1 MRRAARG
8 RAAAALALTVV
19 LAGCT
24 PTDSGPG
31 GAGATVSSTAGPVTV
46 AGGTRPEERLL
57 ARVAARHL
65 QNRGVH
71 AVVGEPSTVPWG
83 AAGDQQVAIIDSL
96 AMASEVAP
104 AALAGP
110 VPTPSPSPTTSVS
123 PTAGASPATRA
134 TPSGT
139 ASPVEP
145 AVPTDPAP
153 ASPTGHPTATGTPTP
168 LPGGAPAADA
178 AGTTAMVVEH
188 LPEGTEIIG
197 ESAGTLRLQAVT
209 TTATAGL
216 YSMEELED
224 LNGLCDRMVF
234 TPEAAGAL
242 ETRRLEVLAGCE
254 PDEWIAPGKG
264 GPAVDLVTGRA
275 DVAMLYGTDPA
286 IADHALVPLGDP
298 QRILP
303 EGRVLLVA
311 DPEAVP
317 GSATGALDELAGK
330 LSGEQLAEL
339 QRLAVGPDALP
350 PDEAAQYWLV
360 SAGLEQAPE
369 RWF

>member
-8 RAAAALALTVV
+8 RTAAAALVLTVV

-24 PTDSGPG
+24 PTDAGRG

-46 AGGTRPEERLL
+46 IGGTRPEEQLL

-83 AAGDQQVAIIDSL
+83 AAGDQQVAIIDAL

-110 VPTPSPSPTTSVS
+110 VPTPSPSPTPSAS
-123 PTAGASPATRA
+123 PAAGASPATGA
-134 TPSGT
+134 MPSDT
-139 ASPVEP
+139 AS
-145 AVPTDPAP
+145 PTDPAP
-153 ASPTGHPTATGTPTP
+153 ASPAGHPTATGTPTP

-178 AGTTAMVVEH
+178 AGTTAMVVDH
-188 LPEGTEIIG
+188 LPEGTEIVG

-254 PDEWIAPGKG
+254 PDEWVAPGED

-317 GSATGALDELAGK
+317 GSATGALDELAGQ

>member
-1 MRRAARG
+1 MRRAAPG
-8 RAAAALALTVV
+8 WAAIGLALTVT

-24 PTDSGPG
+24 PADSGPG
-31 GAGATVSSTAGPVTV
+31 ATASSTAGPVTV
-46 AGGTRPEERLL
+46 VGGTRPEEQLL
-57 ARVAARHL
+57 ARVAVRHL
-65 QNRGVH
+65 QNHGVN
-71 AVVGEPSTVPWG
+71 AVMGEPSTVPWD
-83 AAGDQQVAIIDSL
+83 AAGDQQVAIVDSL

-110 VPTPSPSPTTSVS
+110 VPTPSPSPTASAA
-123 PTAGASPATRA
+123 PTAGASPATGA
-134 TPSGT
+134 PSPGT
-139 ASPVEP
+139 ASPTRT
-145 AVPTDPAP
+145 ASPTDPAP

-168 LPGGAPAADA
+168 LPDGAPAADA
-178 AGTTAMVVEH
+178 AGTTAIVVDH
-188 LPEGTEIIG
+188 LPEGTEVIG

-216 YSMEELED
+216 YSMEELGD

-254 PDEWIAPGKG
+254 PDEWIAPGED

-298 QRILP
+298 ERILP

-311 DPEAVP
+311 DPQDVP
-317 GSATGALDELAGK
+317 GTATAALVELAGQ
-330 LSGEQLAEL
+330 LSGEHLAEL
-339 QRLAVGPDALP
+339 QRLSAGPDALP
-350 PDEAAQYWLV
+350 SEEAAQYWLV